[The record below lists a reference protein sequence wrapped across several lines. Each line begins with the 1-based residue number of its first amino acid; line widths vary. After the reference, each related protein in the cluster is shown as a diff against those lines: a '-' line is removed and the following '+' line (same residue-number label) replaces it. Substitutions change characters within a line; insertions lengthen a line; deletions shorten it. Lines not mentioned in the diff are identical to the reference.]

1 MKVFTLIHNESEK
14 NIMAKYYIDYTI
26 SYKIDEVEKAIVEA
40 NSLSAAKKALKEEL
54 KAEYEGDFLKVEFN
68 DAYRTSDDARTD

>member
-1 MKVFTLIHNESEK
+1 MP
-14 NIMAKYYIDYTI
+14 KYHIDYTI

-40 NSLSAAKKALKEEL
+40 NSLAAAKKALKEDL
-54 KAEYEGDFLKVEFN
+54 KAEYESDFLKVEFN

>member
-1 MKVFTLIHNESEK
+1 
-14 NIMAKYYIDYTI
+14 MAKYYIDYTI

>member
-1 MKVFTLIHNESEK
+1 
-14 NIMAKYYIDYTI
+14 MAKFYIDYTI
-26 SYKIDEVEKAIVEA
+26 SYKVCEVEKAIVEA
-40 NSLSAAKKALKEEL
+40 NSLSAAKKTLKEDL